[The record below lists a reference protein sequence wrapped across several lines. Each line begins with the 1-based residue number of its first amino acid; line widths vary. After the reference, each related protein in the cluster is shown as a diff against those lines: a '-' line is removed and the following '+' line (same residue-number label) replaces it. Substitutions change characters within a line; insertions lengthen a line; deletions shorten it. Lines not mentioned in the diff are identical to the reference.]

1 MRYTVREIARALGAT
16 MHGDGDVEIAR
27 AAEPGDAGPDDLA
40 LAMDPSYA
48 DRLTAGRAR
57 AAILWDGADW
67 RNHGLDAAI
76 TVPRP
81 RLALAGLTRLM
92 DAGPDIAAGVHP
104 AAVIDPEAS
113 LGSGAAIGPL
123 AVIGP
128 RARIGRGARIGP
140 HAYIA
145 AGARIGDDALI
156 GAGVRIMPKVRI
168 GHRCIV
174 HPNAVIGADGFSFVT
189 LEKSGVERVRE
200 TLGDAGDP
208 LAQHWTRIHSLG
220 GVEIGDDVE
229 LGACSCIDAGT
240 IRSTRVGDGTKIDDL
255 VMIGH
260 NVEIGRDCLFAGQ
273 SGVAGSTRIGDR
285 VVFGGQAAANDNIF
299 VGDDVIVGGGSKI
312 ISNVPAGRV
321 LLGYPAQ
328 KMEHFVSGMRNVR
341 RLGRLMAQVADLQ
354 KAVSKLGGEAY
365 IGGRSREGD
374 DG

>member
-1 MRYTVREIARALGAT
+1 MRYTAGEIARALDAQL
-16 MHGDGDVEIAR
+16 HGDAELRIAR
-27 AAEPGDAGPDDLA
+27 PAEPADAGPDDLA
-40 LAMDPSYA
+40 LAMDPKYA
-48 DRLTAGRAR
+48 EDLSRGLAR
-57 AAILWDGADW
+57 AALVWEGADW
-67 RNHGLDAAI
+67 RDLGLDVAI
-76 TVPRP
+76 VVRRP
-81 RLALAGLTRLM
+81 RLALAGVTRLM
-92 DAGPDIAAGVHP
+92 DAGPGIAPGVHP
-104 AAVIDPEAS
+104 SAVIDAEAA
-113 LGSGAAIGPL
+113 LGAGAAIGPL

-128 RARIGRGARIGP
+128 GARIGRGARIGP
-140 HAYIA
+140 HAYVA
-145 AGARIGDDALI
+145 PGAVIGDDALI

-168 GHRCIV
+168 GDRFVV

-189 LEKSGVERVRE
+189 PEKSGVERVRE
-200 TLGDAGDP
+200 TLGDAGDF
-208 LAQHWTRIHSLG
+208 LAQSWTRIHSLG
-220 GVEIGDDVE
+220 GVEIGSDVE

-240 IRSTRVGDGTKIDDL
+240 IRPTRVGDGTKFDDL

-260 NVEIGRDCLFAGQ
+260 NAEIGRDCLFAGQ

-299 VGDDVIVGGGSKI
+299 IGDDVIVGGGSKI

-321 LLGYPAQ
+321 LIGYPAQ

-365 IGGRSREGD
+365 IGGRSREND